1 VDLHPGALPAEGPDD
16 RGHRVGSECRQATDH
31 HGSRLQLRHGG
42 HGRLG
47 GGDVPQDL
55 AGRSDQCLSGGGE
68 PQLVTD
74 PVEQPG
80 ADFPLEFGH
89 RLRQARL
96 GQVVGRRRLGEAA
109 VVDHGQKERQLPDIH
124 N

>member
-55 AGRSDQCLSGGGE
+55 TGRGDERFARGGE
-68 PQLVTD
+68 ADPVTD
-74 PVEQPG
+74 PVKEAG
-80 ADFPLEFGH
+80 AHLLLEVGH
-89 RLRQARL
+89 GL
-96 GQVVGRRRLGEAA
+96 
-109 VVDHGQKERQLPDIH
+109 
-124 N
+124 